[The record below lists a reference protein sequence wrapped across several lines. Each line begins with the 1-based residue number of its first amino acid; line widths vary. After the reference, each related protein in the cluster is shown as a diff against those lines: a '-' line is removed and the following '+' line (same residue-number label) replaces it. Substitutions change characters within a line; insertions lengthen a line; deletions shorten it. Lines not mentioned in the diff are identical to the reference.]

1 MPATRFLDSSR
12 ATTSYLGLGFLKI
25 TQLMFNKQESLNMQ
39 IPEFSCIKLL
49 VSWIQFVIINHSECS
64 PKVWEFVF
72 LKIFNLEKVYFTHSK
87 PVFLGC
93 LK

>member
-1 MPATRFLDSSR
+1 MPATRFLDTSR

-49 VSWIQFVIINHSECS
+49 VS
-64 PKVWEFVF
+64 
-72 LKIFNLEKVYFTHSK
+72 
-87 PVFLGC
+87 
-93 LK
+93 